1 MLRIKP
7 VDVSP
12 RSCLWTIKH
21 SYSDKDDK
29 LARYWRGESTRC
41 SSMTSPLSRGKTIEL
56 YNGPGR
62 GFLEDEINYKRT
74 DKIGEKARYSFDC

>member
-1 MLRIKP
+1 
-7 VDVSP
+7 
-12 RSCLWTIKH
+12 
-21 SYSDKDDK
+21 
-29 LARYWRGESTRC
+29 
-41 SSMTSPLSRGKTIEL
+41 MTSPLSRGKTIEL